1 MMNLKKFIMKK
12 FLFISLAL
20 VLAATGAWAIKA
32 KIDTTTKAQKQVV
45 VADKELGTT
54 TIKTL
59 RAIGAKDAPEG
70 AVTVPYFNTFDTE
83 EEQGQLSVYDANQD
97 QTTWGLA
104 TVSSGGYEA
113 VYSYSSD
120 NAADD
125 YLILPPM
132 LLDAGMS
139 YKFAIDARSRS
150 TSYVERFEVVLF
162 DEAGEN
168 VVQTVIASTDVT
180 SAIYSNFSNDN
191 FTVAE
196 TGYYI
201 FAIHALSDA
210 DMWALYVDNV
220 AVTANIDNDLA
231 INLSAPATVKA
242 GQAVTATATVTN
254 AGGNAAQNY
263 MVSVYNGEETLL
275 NQIVDEELAVGATKT
290 FTVEV
295 PTTVFDAEK
304 VINLTAQ
311 VTYEADENENNN
323 SAEATTT
330 VEASSV
336 NAPENLTAEGAEG
349 GTIELNWTMPEVP
362 EVYTEDFEST
372 DIFPEW
378 NLGGITTSVHNGAIG
393 DWTLYDA
400 NGTTTYGYQGV
411 TVPNLGSAMAWI
423 VFAPN
428 SPNISVNLM
437 DTQAPHS
444 GFQAMASYCVTSG
457 ATDHWMISPEL
468 TGEAQTISFFARELT
483 DQYGAE
489 TFEVLA
495 SSTDN
500 ASTSFT
506 QVASLSSTTT
516 EWAEFTADL
525 PEGTKYFAIRH
536 TSNDIFALFVDDI
549 TYKPAAAPA
558 GTQPDGFKIYLDGE
572 LIATIDDEFNTYTI
586 EGLEPGEYVCSVT
599 AIYGETESAPVSANA
614 TVPEAMAPEYSE
626 FYVVGTFNGWNKE
639 ENGGRIELVAN
650 EDGTEYTGTVEL
662 EAGAEFKIVTP
673 DATATD
679 GWKYF
684 GGEDANNVGYFLI
697 YNDLLGINISLMDGA
712 NFQVAEGGSYDI
724 TVKAAQAKGLQEP
737 LAMVITKNPTAISTV
752 GVDAKSNA
760 WYNLQGQKLNG
771 KPSAAG
777 IYINGGKKVVIK

>member
-1 MMNLKKFIMKK
+1 MKK
-12 FLFISLAL
+12 FLFISLGL

-54 TIKTL
+54 TITTL
-59 RAIGAKDAPEG
+59 RAIGAKEAPEG

-83 EEQGQLSVYDANQD
+83 EETGQLSLYDANND
-97 QTTWGLA
+97 GTTWGLA

-125 YLILPPM
+125 YLLLPPM
-132 LLDAGMS
+132 QLDASIS

-150 TSYVERFEVVLF
+150 TSYVERFEVVLL
-162 DEAGEN
+162 DEELN
-168 VVQTVIASTDVT
+168 MTPVQTVIAATDVT
-180 SAIYSNFSNDN
+180 SATYTTFSNDN

-196 TGYYI
+196 TGYYT
-201 FAIHALSDA
+201 FAIHAISDA

-254 AGGNAAQNY
+254 AGGNAAPSY
-263 MVSVYNGEETLL
+263 MVSIYNGEETLL
-275 NQIVDEELAVGATKT
+275 NQIVDEELAVGASKT

-323 SAEATTT
+323 SAAATTT

-336 NAPENLTAEGAEG
+336 NAPETLTAEGAEG

-362 EVYTEDFEST
+362 EVYTENFENT

-378 NLGGITTSVHNGAIG
+378 YLGGITTTVHNGAIG

-400 NGTTTYGYQGV
+400 NGTATYGYNGV

-428 SPNISVNLM
+428 SPNISANLM
-437 DTQAPHS
+437 DSQAPHS
-444 GFQAMASYCVTSG
+444 GYQAMASYCVTSG

-468 TGEAQTISFFARELT
+468 TGEAQTISFYARELT

-489 TFEVLA
+489 TFEILA

-506 QVASLSSTTT
+506 QVASLSSATTD
-516 EWAEFTADL
+516 WAEYTAEL

-558 GTQPDGFKIYLDGE
+558 GTQPDGFNIYLDGE

-586 EGLEPGEYVCSVT
+586 EGLEPGDYVCSVT
-599 AIYGETESAPVSANA
+599 AVYGETESAPVSANA
-614 TVPEAMAPEYSE
+614 TVPETTPVPDPVITLDVD
-626 FYVVGTFNGWNKE
+626 FGTY
-639 ENGGRIELVAN
+639 
-650 EDGTEYTGTVEL
+650 TEAQTVHVTVENM
-662 EAGAEFKIVTP
+662 P
-673 DATATD
+673 
-679 GWKYF
+679 
-684 GGEDANNVGYFLI
+684 
-697 YNDLLGINISLMDGA
+697 
-712 NFQVAEGGSYDI
+712 EGGAIWYSFVPAEAKAGEGWTDYDAATGI
-724 TVKAAQAKGLQEP
+724 AVAQSGELTVVVVDAQENI
-737 LAMVITKNPTAISTV
+737 LARKIGQYVIDTNTAISSI
-752 GVDAKSNA
+752 GVDNNSNNT
-760 WYNLQGQKLNG
+760 WYNLQGQKLSG
-771 KPSAAG
+771 KPAVPG
-777 IYINGGKKVVIK
+777 IYINGGKKVIIK

>member
-1 MMNLKKFIMKK
+1 MKK
-12 FLFISLAL
+12 FLFITLAL
-20 VLAATGAWAIKA
+20 ALAATGAWAIKA
-32 KIDTTTKAQKQVV
+32 KIDTTTKAKKQVV

-70 AVTVPYFNTFDTE
+70 AVTVPYFNTFDTDAE
-83 EEQGQLSVYDANQD
+83 IAQVSLYDANVD
-97 QTTWGLA
+97 GTTWGLA

-113 VYSYSSD
+113 VYNYSSD

-125 YLILPPM
+125 YLMMPPM

-150 TSYVERFEVVLF
+150 TSYVERFEVVLL
-162 DEAGEN
+162 DGEGTGITP
-168 VVQTVIASTDVT
+168 VQTVIAATDVT

-191 FTVAE
+191 LTVAE

-201 FAIHALSDA
+201 FAIHALSAA

-254 AGGNAAQNY
+254 AGGNAVQNY

-372 DIFPEW
+372 DIFPEFD
-378 NLGGITTSVHNGAIG
+378 LGGITASVHNGAIG

-400 NGTTTYGYQGV
+400 NGTATYGYQGV

-428 SPNISVNLM
+428 SPNISQNLM
-437 DTQAPHS
+437 SSQAPHS
-444 GFQAMASYCVTSG
+444 GVQAMASYCVTEG

-468 TGEAQTISFFARELT
+468 TGEAQTISFWARELT

-558 GTQPDGFKIYLDGE
+558 GTQPDGFNIYLDGE
-572 LIATIDDEFNTYTI
+572 LIATIDDEFNTFTI
-586 EGLEPGEYVCSVT
+586 EGLEPGDYVCSVT

-614 TVPEAMAPEYSE
+614 TVPEAAAPEYSE

-639 ENGGRIELVAN
+639 EDGGRIELVAN
-650 EDGTEYTGTVEL
+650 EDGTEFSGAVEL
-662 EAGAEFKIVTP
+662 ESGAEFKIVTP
-673 DATATD
+673 DVAAPD

-684 GGEDANNVGYFLI
+684 GGEDANQVGYFLI
-697 YNDLLGINISLMDGA
+697 YNDLLGIDITLMDGS
-712 NFQVAEGGSYDI
+712 NFQVAESGTYNI
-724 TVKAAQAKGLQEP
+724 TVKATMSTLAKGLQEP
-737 LAMVITKNPTAISTV
+737 LSMVITKTVTGINTV
-752 GVDAKSNA
+752 GVDAKSNE
-760 WYNLQGQKLNG
+760 WYNLNGQRLNG
-771 KPSAAG
+771 KPVVPG
-777 IYINGGKKVVIK
+777 IYINGGKKVIVK

>member
-1 MMNLKKFIMKK
+1 MKK
-12 FLFISLAL
+12 FLFSALAL
-20 VLAATGAWAIKA
+20 AIAATGAWAIKA

-54 TIKTL
+54 TITTL
-59 RAIGAKDAPEG
+59 RAIGAKEAPEG

-83 EEQGQLSVYDANQD
+83 EETGQLSLYDANND
-97 QTTWGLA
+97 GKTWGLA
-104 TVSSGGYEA
+104 SVSGGGYEA

-125 YLILPPM
+125 YLLLPPM
-132 LLDAGMS
+132 QLDAGMS

-150 TSYVERFEVVLF
+150 TSYVERFEVVLL
-162 DEAGEN
+162 DGEGTGITP
-168 VVQTVIASTDVT
+168 VQTVIAATDVT

-191 FTVAE
+191 LTVAE

-201 FAIHALSDA
+201 FAIHALSAA

-254 AGGNAAQNY
+254 AGGNAVQNY

-323 SAEATTT
+323 SATATTT

-362 EVYTEDFEST
+362 EVYTENFENT

-378 NLGGITTSVHNGAIG
+378 NLGGITTTVHNGAIG

-400 NGTTTYGYQGV
+400 NGTATYGYNSV

-428 SPNISVNLM
+428 SPNISQNLM
-437 DTQAPHS
+437 DSQAPHS
-444 GFQAMASYCVTSG
+444 GYQAMASYCVTSG

-468 TGEAQTISFFARELT
+468 TGEAQTISFWARELT

-558 GTQPDGFKIYLDGE
+558 GTQPDGFNIYLDGE

-586 EGLEPGEYVCSVT
+586 EGLEPGDYVCSVT
-599 AIYGETESAPVSANA
+599 AVYGETESAPVSVNA
-614 TVPEAMAPEYSE
+614 TVPETTPVSDPVITLDVD
-626 FYVVGTFNGWNKE
+626 FGTY
-639 ENGGRIELVAN
+639 
-650 EDGTEYTGTVEL
+650 TEAQTVHVTVENM
-662 EAGAEFKIVTP
+662 P
-673 DATATD
+673 
-679 GWKYF
+679 
-684 GGEDANNVGYFLI
+684 
-697 YNDLLGINISLMDGA
+697 
-712 NFQVAEGGSYDI
+712 EGGAIWYSFVPAEAKAGEGWTDYDAATGI
-724 TVKAAQAKGLQEP
+724 AVAQSGELTVVVVDAQENI
-737 LAMVITKNPTAISTV
+737 LARKIGQYVIDTNTAISSI
-752 GVDAKSNA
+752 GVDNNSNNT
-760 WYNLQGQKLNG
+760 WYNLQGQKLSG
-771 KPSAAG
+771 KPAAPG
-777 IYINGGKKVVIK
+777 IYINGGKKVIIK